1 MIRIGMQEFCSPD
14 SKKWKSGWQ
23 EFCSLDSKKVEVRMA
38 RFLLSG
44 EMKK

>member
-14 SKKWKSGWQ
+14 SKK
-23 EFCSLDSKKVEVRMA
+23 VEVRMA

-44 EMKK
+44 KIKKGGIKNVC